1 MCPESLHAEKVMPH
15 LASLIQIAV
24 ARCICAIFVLFS
36 CSKFNFRRFIMSSTG
51 ISSGCLAMA
60 FLGELE
66 NEAKTTRAVLERVPA
81 DKFDWQPHEKSMKM
95 GRLAVHVAEMFGWTK
110 VTLKSDVL
118 DFSTMD
124 MTPFEPRTTDELLAF
139 FDDQIAN
146 AKAIL
151 AETSDETFMTDW
163 TMRNG
168 ETVYFTMPKVA
179 VMRTFVMNHII
190 HHRGQLS
197 VYLRLNDI
205 PVPSIYGPSADEGQ
219 M

>member
-1 MCPESLHAEKVMPH
+1 MSTSTAQSPGRM
-15 LASLIQIAV
+15 AS
-24 ARCICAIFVLFS
+24 
-36 CSKFNFRRFIMSSTG
+36 
-51 ISSGCLAMA
+51 A

-66 NEAKTTRAVLERVPA
+66 NEAKVTRQVLERVPA
-81 DKFDWQPHEKSMKM
+81 EKFDWKPHEKSMTM

-110 VTLKSDVL
+110 ETLKSDVL
-118 DFSTMD
+118 DFASMD
-124 MTPFEPRTTDELLAF
+124 FTPFEPKTSEELLAF
-139 FDDQIAN
+139 FDDHI
-146 AKAIL
+146 AKAKIIL
-151 AETSDETFMTDW
+151 TETPDETFFTDW

-168 ETVYFTMPKVA
+168 DQVYFTMPKVA